1 MRLRVLSDLHVEVAG
16 FEPAPAEAD
25 LVVLAGDIH
34 NGELAPR
41 WARAA
46 FPDREIV
53 LVAGNHEFYDG
64 EYFETLERMR
74 AVARETGVR
83 LLENEAIV
91 IGGVRLLGCTLWT
104 DFRLFEA
111 PGREPALSA
120 RSAMDANR
128 RLLADYAAIRLA
140 DGSGKRLFSPE
151 DAARLHEVSR
161 TWLRTELRRRWDGPT
176 VVVTHHLPSWRSV
189 HPAFATWVT
198 NAGFASELDDLVEC
212 ADLWIHGHTHTTQ
225 SYRIGR
231 ARVVCNPRGYPR
243 GYPPGDPRGQPPENP
258 AEAASPGIEPGP
270 ARPPVFENPDFDPGL
285 LVEVRAR

>member
-64 EYFETLERMR
+64 EYFGTLERMR
-74 AVARETGVR
+74 AAAREAGVR
-83 LLENEAIV
+83 LLENEAMV
-91 IGGVRLLGCTLWT
+91 IDGVRLLGCTLWT

-111 PGREPALSA
+111 PGRTPA
-120 RSAMDANR
+120 RSAQMAMDANR

-140 DGSGKRLFSPE
+140 DGPGQRLFSPE

-161 TWLRTELRRRWDGPT
+161 AWLGGELRRRWDGPT

-189 HPAFATWVT
+189 HPAFATWVS
-198 NAGFASELDDLVEC
+198 NAGFASELDELVEL
-212 ADLWIHGHTHTTQ
+212 ADLWIHGHTHT
-225 SYRIGR
+225 SHDYRLGG

-243 GYPPGDPRGQPPENP
+243 GRPPEHPP
-258 AEAASPGIEPGP
+258 AGKVPAVEAGP
-270 ARPPVFENPDFDPGL
+270 ANPPVFENPEFDPA
-285 LVEVRAR
+285 LVVEIRAR